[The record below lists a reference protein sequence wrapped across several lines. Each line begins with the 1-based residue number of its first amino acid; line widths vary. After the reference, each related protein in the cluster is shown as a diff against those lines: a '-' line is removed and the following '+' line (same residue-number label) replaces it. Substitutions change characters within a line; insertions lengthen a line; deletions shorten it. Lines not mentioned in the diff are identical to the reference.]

1 MDKALEHEQ
10 QIYRRCFST
19 AEGRLVLGNLLANA
33 GVFDTNIKTPEEL
46 AVENFA
52 KGILEN
58 MGLYG
63 RDNINKVS
71 QIIDAL
77 LGVQV

>member
-33 GVFDTNIKTPEEL
+33 GVFDTNIKTPEEF

-52 KGILEN
+52 KEILEK
-58 MGLYG
+58 MGLFG
-63 RDNINKVS
+63 RENVTKVS

>member
-1 MDKALEHEQ
+1 
-10 QIYRRCFST
+10 
-19 AEGRLVLGNLLANA
+19 
-33 GVFDTNIKTPEEL
+33 VFDTNIKTPEEL

-63 RDNINKVS
+63 RENINKVS